1 MKRIIALSLI
11 ISVLLC
17 PVKTFAEIN
26 ADFNLNFDEKAEC
39 SLTAEFAESAEFT
52 IAPELYQADISNLET
67 IAADE
72 NHIDNV
78 CISDNEIQHI
88 EPQPS
93 YTPNSSYQT
102 TSVGSLCSSDN
113 VAEPLDTV
121 STTTPHLASSN
132 SSSGYS
138 ENYRSLING
147 SDAFSVQNASA
158 KTNFSGDSLSS
169 DYVDPLTGDLT
180 VLQSDLVLP
189 GRDGFDLKLERIYS
203 SAQAGYFTP
212 NAGIQ
217 AKGRTRIPEG
227 CYIVEATIF
236 DHDADTVET
245 EYYVYSDYDNADIR
259 RNEIETRDSINGR
272 YSYMAGIERC
282 NEERIV
288 DLGYCYSSNSELV
301 NYQRS
306 RCDLGVGWSWAF
318 PSLQL
323 VRNDQWN
330 FLETPKG
337 IYFHTGN
344 GGVITLTLNSR
355 GEYSFENYD
364 GKDIEFFEIYDTDI
378 ASSVAV
384 YEVDYSDGRKLYFGY
399 AGELLAMTD
408 SFGNK
413 ITFEYTDK
421 EFYTDKVCRLISKIT
436 DSVGR
441 TLNFSYSE
449 QTNYS
454 YINISVGYPG
464 SPDTLNLKYTKRM
477 IDVNNSAGETVATE
491 PILTKFENIYGQNI
505 YYEPALIYSESAGDR
520 VYATAA
526 PVKFTFGDKRLDSL
540 YTRGVCGYTNNL
552 MYLLGKITYPEH
564 YSEYEYAP
572 VTRNLGHSGVTESY
586 RIISR
591 TDGENLAKKSD
602 GSVNLG
608 DNKNYTSY
616 EYSETDYT
624 GYPYYISPG
633 QISASEEIYSEKRS
647 ISGVCER
654 NTYKFSADEN
664 ALLLYKKDISNE
676 SSPQVKYEYA
686 YDGYITKKPTET
698 LVTKTIGGSEQYS
711 AYVFTSYYQSDDA
724 KYGKVSDITKPIRK
738 DLYDSG
744 SLNRDLYTEHMSYDR
759 LNGKLTYYTKYL
771 NTGRER
777 YDETYSYSSDG
788 RLTKEIYPEDKE
800 ISYSYETNSPKG
812 YVTKRTVTK
821 KNGSKNS
828 VCEEIYTAETNYAY
842 PTKVTAR
849 YTDSNGSEKTRFTQF
864 TYDMLFGKPTSATDD
879 NGNVTYYEYDASG
892 RLVKTVYPAY
902 ETYTS
907 TKEKT
912 KILRVDTVKYTDM
925 TAFSHPSYNSAY
937 MPVVSRTEVNTVCYD
952 ITDTEYTD
960 VKNIDLT
967 AAERL
972 YSNYDI
978 VYRNGFGQTLAH
990 SYFDK
995 ITGEDNPTL
1004 MTEYAYYN
1012 YALLLSKETDAAGNQ
1027 KTYEYDDFDR
1037 IKKATDIHGNIMV
1050 YEYDILASD
1059 GCEKALTYFVA
1070 ADKQN
1075 GFTNADKQNVRETTY
1090 DMYGRAVEKRAYN
1103 SYPSDFAAEHYT
1115 YDIDGRCTGYTD
1127 ANQNKGSS
1135 GYTEKYT
1142 YDPLGRL
1149 ISAVDAN
1156 DTVTETA
1163 YDSFD
1168 NITSQ
1173 KIGEKP
1179 LFEKSYDNEGK
1190 LTSDT
1195 DPLGNAENYSYDNLG
1210 RTLNITKRNGVRVS
1224 YEYDEAGNISRNTML
1239 NTAGGVENRS
1249 MNITPGNTD
1258 RIYEISYTAT
1268 EKGYEGLLHGENMQ
1282 SISPSGRILSA
1293 TYSSNIANASGKKF
1307 GSRNE
1312 YEYDSMGN
1320 TVLAYSG
1327 TKVNTGYI
1335 GTYTRYNYN
1344 RDRIT
1349 SVQLDGEKSESEDK
1363 ALYEFYADGKLKSV
1377 IMPLSDGTELKSEY
1391 EYNGYGELVAL
1402 TNSKGENIIEKYEY
1416 TYDLNGNTLLSKIT
1430 RGETVRNI
1438 RYTYDKKNR
1447 IIGCEDDS
1455 GLICGHSYDSMGNRK
1470 TELSG
1475 NDLLGSKSAVYRY
1488 DAADRMY
1495 YAKTG
1500 DDTTVFDYNS
1510 TGLRYLKR
1518 ENGNDTYYVYDKS
1531 GRLAL
1536 EAKIVSVTSD
1546 TEQQIIISPTS
1557 YYIWGSDRII
1567 AKVDILTNKRYYYI
1581 YNGHGDVTALID
1593 ENGEVANRYDYD
1605 VWGNFTQKE
1614 ETVTNPF
1621 TYFGQTYD
1629 ETTGLYYLR
1638 ARYYDPTTGRFTQQ
1652 DPAKDGYNWYVYGNN
1667 NPVMFVDESGENIM
1681 SIPWVRQQIIWKN
1694 GVRALNLADLPVS
1707 AQMLD
1712 HSIRWFYAEDVNITE
1727 NGVSGSDRINKDN
1740 VINMFKNS
1748 PKINNEVDWL
1758 TKCYGADNKNTFAWT
1773 GVLGLNENTDSYL
1786 SFNNATVTLVGSKD
1800 PSGNWNINVNV
1811 FDVYDFDREKISSIN
1826 SLKTAIGSAA
1836 GTYAWMEQTPL
1847 LGAIKTYKI
1856 NVNFNVTR

>member
-1 MKRIIALSLI
+1 MKRIIALLLI

-17 PVKTFAEIN
+17 PVKTLAEIN
-26 ADFNLNFDEKAEC
+26 ADFNLTFDEKAEC
-39 SLTAEFAESAEFT
+39 SITAEFAESAEFT
-52 IAPELYQADISNLET
+52 TTPELYHADISNLET

-72 NHIDNV
+72 NHIENV

-102 TSVGSLCSSDN
+102 VSVGSLCSLDN
-113 VAEPLDTV
+113 VAEPLATV
-121 STTTPHLASSN
+121 NTTTPHLAASN
-132 SSSGYS
+132 SNSGYS
-138 ENYRSLING
+138 ESYRSLING

-259 RNEIETRDSINGR
+259 KNEIETRDSINGR

-282 NEERIV
+282 NEERII

-344 GGVITLTLNSR
+344 GSVIVLALNSR

-378 ASSVAV
+378 ASNVAV

-454 YINISVGYPG
+454 YINISVSYPG

-591 TDGENLAKKSD
+591 TDGENIAKKSD

-633 QISASEEIYSEKRS
+633 QISASEEIYSEKHS
-647 ISGVCER
+647 ISGVYEK
-654 NTYKFSADEN
+654 NIYKFSSDEN
-664 ALLLYKKDISNE
+664 ALLLYKKEILNE
-676 SSPQVKYEYA
+676 SSSQVKYEYD
-686 YDGYITKKPTET
+686 YDGYITKKPMET
-698 LVTKTIGGSEQYS
+698 LITKTVGDSEQYS
-711 AYVFTSYYQSDDA
+711 AYVFTSYYQSNDA

-800 ISYSYETNSPKG
+800 ISYSYETNSPNG

-849 YTDSNGSEKTRFTQF
+849 YTDSNGSEKTRVTQF

-879 NGNVTYYEYDASG
+879 SGNVTYYEYDTSG

-907 TKEKT
+907 GKEKT

-925 TAFSHPSYNSAY
+925 TAVSHPSYNSAY
-937 MPVVSRTEVNTVCYD
+937 MPVVSRTEVNTACYD

-967 AAERL
+967 AVDRL

-1027 KTYEYDDFDR
+1027 KAYEYDDFDR
-1037 IKKATDIHGNIMV
+1037 IKKATDIHGNITV

-1059 GCEKALTYFVA
+1059 GCGKALTYFVA
-1070 ADKQN
+1070 SDKKN

-1127 ANQNKGSS
+1127 ANQNTGSS

-1142 YDPLGRL
+1142 YDLLGRL
-1149 ISAVDAN
+1149 ISTVDAN
-1156 DTVTETA
+1156 DTVTETT

-1173 KIGEKP
+1173 KVGEKP

-1210 RTLNITKRNGVRVS
+1210 RTLNITKRNGVRVN
-1224 YEYDEAGNISRNTML
+1224 YEYDNAGNISRNSML

-1327 TKVNTGYI
+1327 TKV
-1335 GTYTRYNYN
+1335 
-1344 RDRIT
+1344 
-1349 SVQLDGEKSESEDK
+1349 
-1363 ALYEFYADGKLKSV
+1363 
-1377 IMPLSDGTELKSEY
+1377 KSEY
-1391 EYNGYGELVAL
+1391 EYNGYGELVTL
-1402 TNSKGENIIEKYEY
+1402 TNSKGGNIIEKYEY

-1455 GLICGHSYDSMGNRK
+1455 GLICGYSYDSMGNRK

-1475 NDLLGSKSAVYRY
+1475 NDLLGSKSAAYRY
-1488 DAADRMY
+1488 DTADRMY

-1593 ENGEVANRYDYD
+1593 EDGEVVNRYDYD

-1614 ETVTNPF
+1614 ETVANPF

-1667 NPVMFVDESGENIM
+1667 NPVLCIDLTGENWIYNA
-1681 SIPWVRQQIIWKN
+1681 WNWGEDNIWKGIAK
-1694 GVRALNLADLPVS
+1694 GVDIYGWHLSAELLRLSASGSGHTYTATSGDYASNLAKND
-1707 AQMLD
+1707 
-1712 HSIRWFYAEDVNITE
+1712 Y
-1727 NGVSGSDRINKDN
+1727 GINKKVNDLIWDYGTSIGNKRISTPNKVYEIPLGNGDLGAALHN
-1740 VINMFKNS
+1740 VYIQVDATQNKQGTWQANVTITDTFDFTEFKNPFKQGS
-1748 PKINNEVDWL
+1748 ILKGFLWAANDIAYFDTEW
-1758 TKCYGADNKNTFAWT
+1758 
-1773 GVLGLNENTDSYL
+1773 GLLDS
-1786 SFNNATVTLVGSKD
+1786 
-1800 PSGNWNINVNV
+1800 VNV
-1811 FDVYDFDREKISSIN
+1811 VIKYSN
-1826 SLKTAIGSAA
+1826 S
-1836 GTYAWMEQTPL
+1836 Y
-1847 LGAIKTYKI
+1847 
-1856 NVNFNVTR
+1856 